1 MSEPFQPFTPSR
13 GKSRPPGQPLRL
25 SILAHAGGAPLPGP
39 AGIES
44 APSAPPPVSPPP
56 AAAEAGRREP
66 QVTIERDGD
75 RITRI
80 LIRCSCGQLHEL
92 LCTS

>member
-13 GKSRPPGQPLRL
+13 GNSRPPGQPLRL
-25 SILAHAGGAPLPGP
+25 SVLAHAGGAPLPGP
-39 AGIES
+39 ARIEPTLPPQPP
-44 APSAPPPVSPPP
+44 AGPPPP
-56 AAAEAGRREP
+56 AAEAGRREP